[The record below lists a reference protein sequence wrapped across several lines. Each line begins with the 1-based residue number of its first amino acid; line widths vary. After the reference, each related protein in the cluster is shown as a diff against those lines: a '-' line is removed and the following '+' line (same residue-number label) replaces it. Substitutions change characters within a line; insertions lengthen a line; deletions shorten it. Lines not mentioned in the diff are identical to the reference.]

1 MHEVMTNR
9 NQLKEAWR
17 GEKTQA
23 KDSGHICSLRKKIK
37 SYCVLSKKDEGASC
51 CVGSELEF
59 YCGKSLTECLMTSRE
74 DGAVIYDGEDRRLWT
89 WKARDG
95 QAQEIHRRLKQKDV
109 IAQAIREESK
119 GDRRA
124 RELRE
129 KQARAKNI
137 SRECV
142 QLYTC

>member
-1 MHEVMTNR
+1 
-9 NQLKEAWR
+9 
-17 GEKTQA
+17 
-23 KDSGHICSLRKKIK
+23 
-37 SYCVLSKKDEGASC
+37 
-51 CVGSELEF
+51 
-59 YCGKSLTECLMTSRE
+59 MTSWE

-109 IAQAIREESK
+109 IAQAIQEESK

-124 RELRE
+124 RELGE
-129 KQARAKNI
+129 KQAWASNI
-137 SRECV
+137 GRECV